1 MKPTKRPVL
10 TMFGV
15 TTPPSR
21 MDSLPREVIKW
32 MQSLDL
38 TYSIKNVKKEFNNG
52 FLVAQI
58 LSRYYPVTN
67 DQNQNYKAIQMHQIS
82 NEISMA
88 ARKDNWEQ
96 ITKFISKIPEI
107 TTRINDM
114 ETFIKNENGEI
125 LMFIV
130 SIYQELTKRHILL
143 EQRGIT
149 TDIDNK
155 NKSYLLKD
163 NGEIER
169 LTRNEIDN
177 LNKNLAFNSN
187 MENID
192 NNNINQS
199 QSEEDSKKNEEINKQ
214 NQQQQAQEKMSNSLL
229 SRASNVVMKG
239 DVKPMTTNLAQAE
252 TGFKVKISEPRVYE
266 TTTRIVRQP
275 KTNLFSAS
283 NANQAQSQVKRESE
297 AFANYNSLI
306 QNEKIEEK
314 TTNIDNPFLTLDEP
328 LSRKIQSDF
337 RDDFDK
343 INIHKNTKFIYDFF
357 NSIDNLSDGVLNF
370 VINYIIKIIEDF
382 YNILSGKQ
390 SNDFID
396 IFLILFNA
404 YINLENYD
412 DEDNKKFKLM
422 HDGLINFF
430 YKSLKNKNEEM
441 FLIFKNIFIEKIFEI
456 INDKEYSSKINNLCD
471 LLFHILQPNNEQQ
484 VELFKMFK
492 EKTKEDEEIMYEC
505 FSILHEKITNYND
518 SLIDGCLFYVLNGI
532 SNENPKIRYFS
543 LQMLLK
549 YATLNVN
556 FVYNF
561 GNKLEKLSNNE
572 RDRENCLIIIK
583 IIAQSLKAFYV
594 KKSIPKE
601 NNKKKYNNNN
611 ESMDSFTQGNPSEI
625 QFANNLI
632 KSIVDRF
639 VGDPIFILLFTCFI
653 YDYLYDNSDLYQILL
668 EALFLVDES
677 IMSFAFY
684 DGDLDEGIKTKFECT
699 TFRNPVGVEKLK
711 DWNKAYLLK
720 AFDSIAS
727 KYNLSELSPRDYTF
741 IKFLVKDGL
750 DVNYSE
756 IFKTS
761 FNFSKLII
769 KDFNKLDKVYSGL
782 EILDSF
788 VQCEPIQKFIFD
800 EWYDNLQKIFTDIV
814 KNSENEDVNKCKQ
827 AILETIDRW
836 INNQKISQIVRDD
849 IKKLKEI
856 FPKDNKPIE
865 SSS

>member
-1 MKPTKRPVL
+1 MKVKDKRPVL
-10 TMFGV
+10 TMFGI
-15 TTPPSR
+15 TNPPNR
-21 MDSLPREVIKW
+21 MESLPREVIKW

-82 NEISMA
+82 NEISMK

-96 ITKFISKIPEI
+96 ISKFIAKIPEI
-107 TTRINDM
+107 TTKINDLD
-114 ETFIKNENGEI
+114 TFIKNQNGEI
-125 LMFIV
+125 LLFIV
-130 SIYQELTKRHILL
+130 SIYQELTKRNLML
-143 EQRGIT
+143 DQRGIT

-177 LNKNLAFNSN
+177 LNKNLAFTNNINN
-187 MENID
+187 MENE
-192 NNNINQS
+192 NQ
-199 QSEEDSKKNEEINKQ
+199 EEEEQKKEETKKENENKQ
-214 NQQQQAQEKMSNSLL
+214 QEKMSNSLL

-275 KTNLFSAS
+275 KTNQLFAANLNQNAS
-283 NANQAQSQVKRESE
+283 NQIKRESD

-343 INIHKNTKFIYDFF
+343 IRFNKNTKFIYDFF

-370 VINYIIKIIEDF
+370 VLNYVIKIIEDF

-396 IFLILFNA
+396 IFLVLFNA

-412 DEDNKKFKLM
+412 EEDNKKFKLM
-422 HDGLINFF
+422 HEGLINFF

-441 FLIFKNIFIEKIFEI
+441 FLIFKNIFIEKIFET
-456 INDKEYSSKINNLCD
+456 INDKEYSNKINNLCD

-492 EKTKEDEEIMYEC
+492 EKTKENEEIMYEC
-505 FSILHEKITNYND
+505 FAILHEKLNNFND

-532 SNENPKIRYFS
+532 SHENPKIRYFS

-549 YATLNVN
+549 YSTLNVN

-561 GNKLEKLSNNE
+561 GNKLEKLANNE
-572 RDRENCLIIIK
+572 RDRENCLLLIK
-583 IIAQSLKAFYV
+583 IIAQSLKAFYI
-594 KKSIPKE
+594 KKSTPKD
-601 NNKKKYNNNN
+601 NNIKKKFTNNNN
-611 ESMDSFTQGNPSEI
+611 NNDSIDSFNQGNPNEI
-625 QFANNLI
+625 TFANNLI
-632 KSIVDRF
+632 KAIIERF
-639 VGDPIFILLFTCFI
+639 VGDHIFILLFTCYI
-653 YDYLYDNSDLYQILL
+653 YDYLYDNVDLYQILL

-684 DGDLDEGIKTKFECT
+684 DGDLDEAIKTKFECT
-699 TFRNPVGVEKLK
+699 IFRNPVNIEKLK
-711 DWNKAYLLK
+711 DWNKAYLFK
-720 AFDSIAS
+720 AFDSIVT
-727 KYNLSELSPRDYTF
+727 KYNLNELSNRDYTF
-741 IKFLVKDGL
+741 IKFLAKDEF

-756 IFKTS
+756 VYKSS

-769 KDFNKLDKVYSGL
+769 KDFNKLDKVYAGL

-788 VQCEPIQKFIFD
+788 LQCEPIQKFIFD
-800 EWYDNLQKIFTDIV
+800 EWYDNLQKIFMEIN
-814 KNSENEDVNKCKQ
+814 KSEDEDVKKCKS
-827 AILETIDRW
+827 AILEAIERW

-849 IKKLKEI
+849 IKKLREI
-856 FPKDNKPIE
+856 FPKENKNIE